1 MINKKNMQLG
11 KVRSSIRELFE
22 YGKKRKAEIGE
33 ENVFDFS
40 LGNPSVPAPKEVEEE
55 LKKLITEC
63 DPVFLHGYTSAQGD
77 YNVRKT
83 ISDYINAR
91 FLTNLNADCIY
102 MTCGAAASL
111 TISLNALLNDGD
123 EVITFAPFFPE
134 YKVFVEHAG
143 GKLIAVQTEE
153 GTFQPDM
160 QNFKRALGKNTK
172 AVIIN
177 SPNNPSG
184 VVYGEKQ
191 ICQLC
196 EVLTEYEKQTGNTI
210 YLISDEPYRELVF
223 DANVAVPYIMNYY
236 RDSIVCY
243 SYSKS
248 LSLPGERIGYIAVN
262 NKMPDFADVYA
273 AVCGAGRALGYV
285 CAPNLFQQLV
295 ARVVNKTSD
304 ISVYKRNRDLLCSA
318 LEEYGYNVVKPD
330 GAFYLFVK
338 ALEEDADAFA
348 ERAKDY
354 ELLLVSGNSFGV
366 TGYVRISYCVST
378 EMIKKSLPAF
388 KALAQSYKIK

>member
-1 MINKKNMQLG
+1 MINQTNMQLG

-22 YGKKRKAEIGE
+22 YGKKRKAEIGA

-40 LGNPSVPAPKEVEEE
+40 LGNPSVPAPEEVKTQ
-55 LKKLITEC
+55 LKKLIDEC

-77 YNVRKT
+77 FNVRQT
-83 ISDYINAR
+83 ISDYINKR
-91 FLTNLNADCIY
+91 FATHLTADCIY

-134 YKVFVEHAG
+134 YSVFTAHAG
-143 GKLIAVQTEE
+143 GKLVAVQTRE
-153 GTFQPDM
+153 GTFQPDISL
-160 QNFKRALGKNTK
+160 FKKALNKNTK

-184 VVYGEKQ
+184 VVYGEEQ
-191 ICQLC
+191 ITELC
-196 EVLTEYEKQTGNTI
+196 KALHEHEQATGNTV

-223 DANVAVPYIMNYY
+223 DKNITVPYIMNYY

-295 ARVVNKTSD
+295 ARVVDKTSD
-304 ISVYKRNRDLLCSA
+304 ISIYKKNRDLLCSA
-318 LEEYGYNVVKPD
+318 LEEYGYSVVKPD

-338 ALEEDADAFA
+338 ALEGDADKFA
-348 ERAKDY
+348 EKAKDY

-366 TGYVRISYCVST
+366 KGYVRISYCVST
-378 EMIKKSLPAF
+378 DMIKRSLPEF
-388 KALAQSYKIK
+388 KALAQSYKK